1 MFLLSII
8 YITVANV
15 YPTLD
20 TNPNNQ
26 CVEVKEGQS
35 IQFTC
40 IYNASTDRNVT
51 ITTWKFNEELLE
63 HDSSHYTIITHY
75 GSDPVNFNR
84 VLSRITLSNVI
95 PDNAGTYTCQCAY
108 NPKIFNDKDVVSE
121 AANFCLKVKPGQEY
135 IRFLVFY
142 FPLDR
147 LPTGIYYNNCSR
159 GDNSVIDGCG
169 GFDII
174 LLLEKT
180 KEQELRSEI

>member
-1 MFLLSII
+1 M
-8 YITVANV
+8 

-26 CVEVKEGQS
+26 CVEVKEGRS

-40 IYNASTDRNVT
+40 IYNASTNSNIT

-63 HDSSHYTIITHY
+63 HDSSHYTMITQY

-95 PDNAGTYTCQCAY
+95 HDNAGTYTCQCAY
-108 NPKIFNDKDVVSE
+108 NPKFVNDKGIVSD

-147 LPTGIYYNNCSR
+147 LPTDVYNNNNSSR
-159 GDNSVIDGCG
+159 GNSTIDGCG
-169 GFDII
+169 GFDIV

-180 KEQELRSEI
+180 KEQELQSEICRQ